1 MNEIKTAAPADALI
15 ALLKTSLTGGGAQAF
30 GYLVVYTSF
39 GVVKGRTGMAFHQE
53 LMSQANGA
61 EAPQLIELNDVIV
74 EHYSNH
80 LATASF
86 ERFYVRLSEVQAF
99 ALVGSKGQS

>member
-1 MNEIKTAAPADALI
+1 MNETRTIAPADALI
-15 ALLKTSLTGGGAQAF
+15 ALLQSTLTGDGAQAF

-39 GVVKGRTGMAFHQE
+39 GVVKGRTGMAFHEELISQE
-53 LMSQANGA
+53 RGG
-61 EAPQLIELNDVIV
+61 EPPQLIELNDVIV

-80 LATASF
+80 LATATF

>member
-1 MNEIKTAAPADALI
+1 MKTRLPPLPTRSSRF
-15 ALLKTSLTGGGAQAF
+15 LRLTHRGGAQAF
-30 GYLVVYTSF
+30 GYLVIYTSF
-39 GVVKGRTGMAFHQE
+39 GVLKGRTGMTFHDELLSQE
-53 LMSQANGA
+53 KGGDP
-61 EAPQLIELNDVIV
+61 PQLIELNDVIV

-80 LATASF
+80 LATANF

>member
-1 MNEIKTAAPADALI
+1 MNELKTIAPADALI
-15 ALLKTSLTGGGAQAF
+15 ALLKASLTGGGAQAF
-30 GYLVVYTSF
+30 GYLVIYTSF
-39 GVVKGRTGMAFHQE
+39 GVLRGRTGVAFHEELLSQE
-53 LMSQANGA
+53 KGG
-61 EAPQLIELNDVIV
+61 EPPQLIELNDVVV

-86 ERFYVRLSEVQAF
+86 DRFYVRLSEVQAF

>member
-1 MNEIKTAAPADALI
+1 MNELRTVAPADALI

-39 GVVKGRTGMAFHQE
+39 GVLKGRTGMAFHEELLSQE
-53 LMSQANGA
+53 KGG
-61 EAPQLIELNDVIV
+61 EPPQLIELNDVIV

-80 LATASF
+80 LATATF

>member
-1 MNEIKTAAPADALI
+1 MNEPKPAAPADALI
-15 ALLKTSLTGGGAQAF
+15 ALLKASLTGGGAQAF
-30 GYLVVYTSF
+30 GYLVIYTSF
-39 GVVKGRTGMAFHQE
+39 GVLRGRTGVAFHEELLSQE
-53 LMSQANGA
+53 KGG
-61 EAPQLIELNDVIV
+61 EPPQLIELNDVVV

-86 ERFYVRLSEVQAF
+86 DRFYVRLSEVQAF

>member
-1 MNEIKTAAPADALI
+1 MNEPKLAAPADALI
-15 ALLKTSLTGGGAQAF
+15 ALLKASLTGGGAQAF
-30 GYLVVYTSF
+30 GYLVIYTSF
-39 GVVKGRTGMAFHQE
+39 GVLRGRTGVAFHEELLSQE
-53 LMSQANGA
+53 KGG
-61 EAPQLIELNDVIV
+61 EPPQLIELNDVVV

-86 ERFYVRLSEVQAF
+86 DRFYVRLSEVQAF

>member
-1 MNEIKTAAPADALI
+1 MNELNPAAPADALI
-15 ALLKTSLTGGGAQAF
+15 GLLKASLTGTGAQAF

-39 GVVKGRTGMAFHQE
+39 GVLKGRTGMAFHEELISQE
-53 LMSQANGA
+53 KGG
-61 EAPQLIELNDVIV
+61 EPPQLIELNDVTV

-80 LATASF
+80 LATANF
-86 ERFYVRLSEVQAF
+86 DRFYVRLSEVQAF

>member
-1 MNEIKTAAPADALI
+1 MNELKTVAPADALI
-15 ALLKTSLTGGGAQAF
+15 ALLKASLTGGGAQAF
-30 GYLVVYTSF
+30 GYLVIYTSF
-39 GVVKGRTGMAFHQE
+39 GVLRGRTGVAFHEELLSQE
-53 LMSQANGA
+53 KGG
-61 EAPQLIELNDVIV
+61 EPPQLIELNDVVV

-86 ERFYVRLSEVQAF
+86 DRFYVRLSEVQAF

>member
-1 MNEIKTAAPADALI
+1 
-15 ALLKTSLTGGGAQAF
+15 
-30 GYLVVYTSF
+30 
-39 GVVKGRTGMAFHQE
+39 
-53 LMSQANGA
+53 
-61 EAPQLIELNDVIV
+61 VIV

-80 LATASF
+80 LATANF

>member
-1 MNEIKTAAPADALI
+1 MNETRTVAPADALI
-15 ALLKTSLTGGGAQAF
+15 ALLQSTLTGDGAQAF

-39 GVVKGRTGMAFHQE
+39 GVVKGRTGMAFHEELISQE
-53 LMSQANGA
+53 RGG
-61 EAPQLIELNDVIV
+61 EPPQLIELNDVIV

-80 LATASF
+80 LATATF